1 MEMKAMPSAMYTL
14 LDLKDTIVR
23 ELKYLEK
30 EQKVMDGEY
39 MGEYM
44 GDYFKA
50 ANKRKKSFLIA
61 TYNMLPNEVEE
72 GVIKK
77 EGEEEWHE
85 K

>member
-1 MEMKAMPSAMYTL
+1 MEMKAMPSAMDTL
-14 LDLKDTIVR
+14 LDLRDSIVH
-23 ELKYLEK
+23 ELKYIEK
-30 EQKVMDGEY
+30 AQKMMNDIG
-39 MGEYM
+39 M

-61 TYNMLPNEVEE
+61 TYNMLPDEVEE

-85 K
+85 N